1 MTQASDIV
9 LNGDSYMLVPAAPGA
24 RGTGGGAYTR
34 SQDGMDEGRTGRIAQ
49 TDFFGG
55 LGRAL
60 QLERDRGWDGAT
72 VGPAL
77 GGQGVRPWP
86 FTASSAWAASG
97 PVADPGWP
105 YPAVQIGDYVYI
117 GYGQYLYRTVTL
129 DASAWAAPTMVYD
142 AGAGHIIRGLAYY
155 GGNIL
160 VTFGG
165 TKDITHLLYPN
176 ATSPAVLFADERGHD
191 IVSYAGY
198 AIWADARAPG
208 DGYPNMLRMVTGSGI
223 QFRWTDSEIRKLT
236 TAQAEV
242 TIATTAA
249 IYAYTGRVA
258 EVTIPNPGTPPP
270 ESVEVLRWNGDL
282 RPFFQHG
289 TAVAEDD
296 YAFILGF
303 GGRTYAWIGKMVLEH
318 DPSGERAGWRDTGLH
333 GVHCHG
339 ACVAAGYLVV
349 SIVTSDGFSELWA
362 WDGGGWWIVRR
373 DEATTTTWLK
383 PIPLAGAGGY
393 DLGVHAAGT
402 RDFRL
407 FRLVWRSPTS
417 HDFSTGT
424 SFYIT
429 SLIDASDRDKDKA
442 WRKIGAEFASPELP
456 GNPASANAGLSTQL
470 GYSTDAGA
478 TWTVADT
485 QIAIPGLNTLANNN
499 VALVADIAS
508 AAEVSRFLMLRVRW
522 TGQTDWAPVLV
533 GLWAEFELLDSPAR
547 RRRWQFA
554 IQAQDEVIDRDGD
567 GFTRTGREQIA
578 ELWNHWQTGTTVPFR
593 DLDYDADPTERQVRI
608 VGISEQAPL
617 PHQAGLWGQ
626 SLVSLVLVEV

>member
-9 LNGDSYMLVPAAPGA
+9 LNGDSYMLVPA
-24 RGTGGGAYTR
+24 RGREGGTVAYTR

-60 QLERDRGWDGAT
+60 QLERDRGWDGT
-72 VGPAL
+72 TIGPAL

-86 FTASSAWAASG
+86 FTASSVWAASG
-97 PVADPGWP
+97 PVADPEWP

-117 GYGQYLYRTVTL
+117 GYGQYLYRTVPL
-129 DASAWAAPTMVYD
+129 DAAAWSGPTLVYD
-142 AGAGHIIRGLAYY
+142 AGAGNIIHGLAYY

-160 VTFGG
+160 ITFGG
-165 TKDITHLLYPN
+165 TKDITHVLYPN
-176 ATSPAVLFADERGHD
+176 ATSPTVLFAAERGHD
-191 IVSYAGY
+191 IVSYARY

-208 DGYPNMLRMVTGSGI
+208 TGYPNMLRMVTGSGI
-223 QFRWTDSEIRKLT
+223 QFRWTDSKIRRLT

-249 IYAYTGRVA
+249 IYSYTGRVA
-258 EVTIPNPGTPPP
+258 EVEIPKPGTTTN
-270 ESVEVLRWNGDL
+270 ERIEVLRWNGDL

-318 DPSGERAGWRDTGLH
+318 DPAGERAGWRDTGLH
-333 GVHCHG
+333 GVTCHG

-349 SIVTSDGFSELWA
+349 SIVTSDGYSELWA
-362 WDGGGWWIVRR
+362 WDGSGWWIVHR
-373 DEATTTTWLK
+373 DEAASATWLK

-393 DLGVHAAGT
+393 DVGVHQAGT
-402 RDFRL
+402 RTFQL
-407 FRLVWRSPTS
+407 FRLVWRSPAN
-417 HDFSTGT
+417 HNYSTGT
-424 SFYIT
+424 SYYST

-442 WRKIGAEFASPELP
+442 WRKVGAEFASPELP
-456 GNPASANAGLSTQL
+456 GNPASANSGFSLQLS
-470 GYSTDAGA
+470 YSVNAGA
-478 TWTVADT
+478 TWIPVDT
-485 QIAIPGLNTLANNN
+485 QVTIPGANTLANNN
-499 VALVADIAS
+499 VALVNDIAS
-508 AAEVSRFLMLRVRW
+508 ASAVSRFIMLRVRW

-547 RRRWQFA
+547 RRRWQFT
-554 IQAQDEVIDRDGD
+554 IQAQDAVIDRDGD
-567 GFTRTGREQIA
+567 GLARTGREQIA
-578 ELWNHWQTGTTVPFR
+578 ELWDHWRTGTTVPFR
-593 DLDYDADPTERQVRI
+593 DLDHDADPVERQVRI
-608 VGISEQAPL
+608 VGISEHVPA

-626 SLVSLVLVEV
+626 SMVSLTLVEV

>member
-9 LNGDSYMLVPAAPGA
+9 LNGDSYMLVPA
-24 RGTGGGAYTR
+24 RGREGGTTSYTR

-86 FTASSAWAASG
+86 FTTSSVWAASG
-97 PVADPGWP
+97 PAADAAWP
-105 YPAVQIGDYVYI
+105 YPAVQIGDYVYV
-117 GYGQYLYRTVTL
+117 GYGQYLYRTVALATTTW
-129 DASAWAAPTMVYD
+129 SAPTMLYD
-142 AGAGHIIRGLAYY
+142 AGAGNIIHGLAYY

-160 VTFGG
+160 ITFGG
-165 TKDITHLLYPN
+165 TKDLTHVLYPD
-176 ATSPAVLFADERGHD
+176 ATSPAVLFAGERGYD

-198 AIWADARAPG
+198 AIWADARALG
-208 DGYPNMLRMVTGSGI
+208 AGYPNMLRMVTGSGI
-223 QFRWTDSEIRKLT
+223 QFRWTDSEIRRLT

-270 ESVEVLRWNGDL
+270 ETVEVLRWNGDL

-318 DPSGERAGWRDTGLH
+318 DPNGERAGWRDTGLH
-333 GVHCHG
+333 GVTCHG

-362 WDGGGWWIVRR
+362 WDGGGWWIIRR
-373 DEATTTTWLK
+373 DVASSTTWLK
-383 PIPLAGAGGY
+383 PIPLSGAGGF
-393 DLGVHAAGT
+393 DLGVHAVGT

-407 FRLVWRSPTS
+407 FRLVWRSPAN
-417 HDFSTGT
+417 HNYSTGP
-424 SFYIT
+424 SSYVT

-456 GNPASANAGLSTQL
+456 GNTASTNPGLSLQL
-470 GYSTDAGA
+470 SYSTDAGSS
-478 TWTVADT
+478 WTVTST
-485 QIAIPGLNTLANNN
+485 QLVIPGTNTLANNN
-499 VALVADIAS
+499 VVLASDVASD
-508 AAEVSRFLMLRVRW
+508 AAVSRFLMLRVSW

-547 RRRWQFA
+547 RRRWQFT

-567 GFTRTGREQIA
+567 GLARTGREQIA
-578 ELWNHWQTGTTVPFR
+578 ELWDHWQTGTTVPYR
-593 DLDYDADPTERQVRI
+593 DLDHDADPTERQVRI
-608 VGISEQAPL
+608 VGISEQVPL